1 MFKSKILLRLKGVD
15 MLACQQLA
23 NELRRVKQ
31 TPIRVAEDCAGFGP
45 CMAALSAMGVACEGV
60 WASEINRRLH
70 TTLEGQGYSC
80 ILCDVNQRDFQ
91 PSSFTSTDAGGVQR
105 AFGKIDDVDIFLA
118 GVSCR
123 PWSMHGSRRGW
134 SHPEAKTLLSALK
147 TVVCCEP
154 KIWLLENVRG
164 LQLGPWYPQVQ
175 DMLNSLRSYSWE
187 VFPLN
192 SRNYGLPQ
200 SRERLF
206 FIGLRRDIFTN
217 PLASLSSIRSCLEN
231 IEQLTRP
238 CGPVVGFLQAK
249 GLPVQKQVSAQAE
262 PLCKACDLEVA
273 AAQDEPRARPQHP
286 CHCFACRR
294 GHMQCHW
301 RGRLRQTLSSA
312 WFRKKHAAYL
322 RAIKQASKNKPL
334 KRFPDYFLVA
344 NSIGLA
350 ASRAVRSPRERTL
363 LSLLSRITHLFA
375 DDVIVDL
382 SQSVHRARFRL
393 DGCAPTLTT
402 SCSRLF
408 LPNFGVCLDSLQCLS
423 LQGIEQH
430 MIRAAS
436 LSATERFRLAGNAIS
451 IPVLSSLLVA
461 GLRELESVPK

>member
-1 MFKSKILLRLKGVD
+1 
-15 MLACQQLA
+15 
-23 NELRRVKQ
+23 
-31 TPIRVAEDCAGFGP
+31 
-45 CMAALSAMGVACEGV
+45 
-60 WASEINRRLH
+60 
-70 TTLEGQGYSC
+70 
-80 ILCDVNQRDFQ
+80 
-91 PSSFTSTDAGGVQR
+91 
-105 AFGKIDDVDIFLA
+105 
-118 GVSCR
+118 
-123 PWSMHGSRRGW
+123 
-134 SHPEAKTLLSALK
+134 
-147 TVVCCEP
+147 
-154 KIWLLENVRG
+154 
-164 LQLGPWYPQVQ
+164 
-175 DMLNSLRSYSWE
+175 
-187 VFPLN
+187 
-192 SRNYGLPQ
+192 
-200 SRERLF
+200 
-206 FIGLRRDIFTN
+206 
-217 PLASLSSIRSCLEN
+217 
-231 IEQLTRP
+231 
-238 CGPVVGFLQAK
+238 
-249 GLPVQKQVSAQAE
+249 
-262 PLCKACDLEVA
+262 
-273 AAQDEPRARPQHP
+273 
-286 CHCFACRR
+286 
-294 GHMQCHW
+294 MQCHW

-312 WFRKKHAAYL
+312 WFRKKRAAYL